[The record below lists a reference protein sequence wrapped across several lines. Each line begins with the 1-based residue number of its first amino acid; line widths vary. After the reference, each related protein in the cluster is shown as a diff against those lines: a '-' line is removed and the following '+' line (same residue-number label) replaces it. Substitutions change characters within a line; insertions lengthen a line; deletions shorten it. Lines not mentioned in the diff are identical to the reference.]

1 MSPVLSSD
9 TPSIALSLRS
19 VSKSYGRVR
28 ALHNLSFSV
37 AKGCFFVLFGPSSV
51 GKTTTLRMI
60 AGLVAPDRG
69 RVEIFGQD
77 WTQAPITGRGVSMVF
92 QSFAL
97 YPHLTVYKN
106 LAYPLRE
113 AGVGREEIDRRVQE
127 TAAMLRLEAKLDR
140 KPGTLSGGEQQR
152 VALGRSLIQRPR
164 ILLLDEPLT
173 NLDAKLRHDMRAEL
187 KRLHRQFGLTIVYA
201 TPDELEAL
209 SMGEEI
215 AVLRDGGIVQTGT
228 PDELYEAP
236 RDLYVAGKIG
246 SPPMNMVKGML
257 ARDGTIVDSVI
268 GPLPLARRLNTAEGG
283 EAAVVGI
290 RPSDIRL
297 AAGGESGVT
306 ASIAMVEPLG
316 DITVVS
322 METSGEMLRLVLPEA
337 AASGLQHGQQ
347 VSIVLDPRKLHIFRA
362 SNGQA
367 IT

>member
-1 MSPVLSSD
+1 
-9 TPSIALSLRS
+9 
-19 VSKSYGRVR
+19 
-28 ALHNLSFSV
+28 
-37 AKGCFFVLFGPSSV
+37 
-51 GKTTTLRMI
+51 
-60 AGLVAPDRG
+60 
-69 RVEIFGQD
+69 
-77 WTQAPITGRGVSMVF
+77 
-92 QSFAL
+92 
-97 YPHLTVYKN
+97 
-106 LAYPLRE
+106 
-113 AGVGREEIDRRVQE
+113 
-127 TAAMLRLEAKLDR
+127 MLRLETKLDR

-228 PDELYEAP
+228 PDEVYEAP

-257 ARDGTIVDSVI
+257 ARDGTVVDSVI
-268 GPLPLARRLNTAEGG
+268 GTLPIVRRLNTAEGG
-283 EAAVVGI
+283 EPAVVGI

-306 ASIAMVEPLG
+306 ASIAMLEPLG

-322 METSGEMLRLVLPEA
+322 MEASGETLRLVLPEA
-337 AASGLQHGQQ
+337 VASGLQRGQR